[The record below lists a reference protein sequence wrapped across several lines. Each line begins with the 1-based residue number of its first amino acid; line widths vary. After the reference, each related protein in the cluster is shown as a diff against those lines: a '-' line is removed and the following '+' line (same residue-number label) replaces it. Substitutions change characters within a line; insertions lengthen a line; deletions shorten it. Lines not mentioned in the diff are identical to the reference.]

1 MGSPPRDRDAGLIRN
16 GTRLLVVGLVM
27 IVVGLALTIPL
38 ESTPAGIGLAI
49 ASLGSVPFVGGLGLL
64 LSGLVARRSRAGKP
78 FA

>member
-1 MGSPPRDRDAGLIRN
+1 MGAPRRSGETGLVSN

-27 IVVGLALTIPL
+27 IAVGLAITIPL
-38 ESTPAGIGLAI
+38 ESTPAGIGLAV
-49 ASLGSVPFVGGLGLL
+49 ASLGAVPFFGGLGML

>member
-1 MGSPPRDRDAGLIRN
+1 MASPPRDRETGLVSN

-27 IVVGLALTIPL
+27 IVVGLAITIPL

-49 ASLGSVPFVGGLGLL
+49 ASLGSVPFFGGLAML